1 MRLPCEK
8 VKKKGGGTC
17 ITSTFREQK
26 EKGEENYMFHKH
38 GSILPS
44 KLYNFIVDFFW
55 INYWTIQTK
64 KTLTWIKKKK
74 KREIV
79 CFIFISFMIY
89 IMIRACIS
97 NVYLICY
104 ENLRET
110 ISRFIYVNFHLVHK
124 LSTYFCSCSNS
135 LWLKQVFANYRKRA
149 LNVRRVVLILPW
161 EVWIRLPW
169 SY

>member
-55 INYWTIQTK
+55 INY
-64 KTLTWIKKKK
+64 
-74 KREIV
+74 
-79 CFIFISFMIY
+79 
-89 IMIRACIS
+89 
-97 NVYLICY
+97 
-104 ENLRET
+104 
-110 ISRFIYVNFHLVHK
+110 
-124 LSTYFCSCSNS
+124 
-135 LWLKQVFANYRKRA
+135 
-149 LNVRRVVLILPW
+149 
-161 EVWIRLPW
+161 
-169 SY
+169 